1 MKSYSKHIFLNWI
14 FKTRKFIVAATFRF
28 DDLRIIDVSGCNLI
42 TSVGF
47 QALAMQN
54 RRIEILTA
62 SSCNGLENEGK
73 LKLVRFYIIDIARY
87 FIYDRNAF

>member
-1 MKSYSKHIFLNWI
+1 MDFS
-14 FKTRKFIVAATFRF
+14 FKIQKLFVAATFRF

-73 LKLVRFYIIDIARY
+73 LKRVRFYIIDILS
-87 FIYDRNAF
+87 IYL

>member
-1 MKSYSKHIFLNWI
+1 MWI
-14 FKTRKFIVAATFRF
+14 FRLRFKNLFVAATFRF

-54 RRIEILTA
+54 RRIETFTA
-62 SSCNGLENEGK
+62 SSCNGLENEGR
-73 LKLVRFYIIDIARY
+73 LK
-87 FIYDRNAF
+87 